1 VHRFRPPTAPRI
13 VPIQAFDI
21 DQYPQKFRNGK
32 RRVRIVKLDG
42 DRVGELLP
50 GLLAL
55 LESADNV
62 VERGSAPEVLL
73 LQSKLFTALEAMK
86 C

>member
-1 VHRFRPPTAPRI
+1 MGI
-13 VPIQAFDI
+13 VEL
-21 DQYPQKFRNGK
+21 N
-32 RRVRIVKLDG
+32 G

-55 LESADNV
+55 FEAADNI

-73 LQSKLFTALEAMK
+73 LQAELFTALEAGK
-86 C
+86 CQSRVGQYLERTYLSLG

>member
-1 VHRFRPPTAPRI
+1 VHRFRPRTAPRI
-13 VPIQAFDI
+13 IPIQALDI
-21 DQYPQKFRNGK
+21 DQYPQKFRDGE

-55 LESADNV
+55 LESADDV

-73 LQSKLFTALEAMK
+73 LQSKLFTAL
-86 C
+86 